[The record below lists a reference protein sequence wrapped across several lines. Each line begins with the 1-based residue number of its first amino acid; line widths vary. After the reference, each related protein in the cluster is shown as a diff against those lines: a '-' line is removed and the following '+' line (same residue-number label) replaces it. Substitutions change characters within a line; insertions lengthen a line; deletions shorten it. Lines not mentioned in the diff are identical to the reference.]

1 MLPPDDSSAEKIVDV
16 CGDSL
21 QGRSVV
27 SHGGYIESLG
37 YPQPYPPDTRCQ
49 CHLVT
54 DDPRAEVILTVLDM
68 QLAPG
73 DVGCRVSSSL
83 DFIRAFID
91 CCSHLFKGVAGT
103 FVRECVLYEH
113 VHIHGVLFC
122 RKLNKHICHMFMCN
136 VLM

>member
-1 MLPPDDSSAEKIVDV
+1 MIVRLNTCCSAVCCTHYVIVLPPDDSSAEKIVDV

-49 CHLVT
+49 CQLVT

-73 DVGCRVSSSL
+73 DVGCRVSSP
-83 DFIRAFID
+83 A
-91 CCSHLFKGVAGT
+91 
-103 FVRECVLYEH
+103 
-113 VHIHGVLFC
+113 
-122 RKLNKHICHMFMCN
+122 
-136 VLM
+136 